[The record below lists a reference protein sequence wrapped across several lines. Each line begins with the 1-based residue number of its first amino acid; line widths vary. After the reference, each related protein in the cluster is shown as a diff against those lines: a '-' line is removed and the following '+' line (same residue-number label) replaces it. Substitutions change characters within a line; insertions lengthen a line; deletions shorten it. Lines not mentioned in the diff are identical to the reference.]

1 MIGMISLAEIAIR
14 SVNIC
19 LCIAGIY
26 YMLRTQDDQSQNYYR
41 SRQGFMIILALLAA
55 INVTS
60 LVYAFDKS
68 PAVHFLISYPSTVIP
83 LLLVANLF
91 LAVQGKGKY
100 DLESRECKLIALQ
113 SIGAKANSTLN
124 LNQIARLTLEEVLKV
139 LKLDGAAIYLSSKH
153 DDYLE
158 LLWSEGLLGE
168 TEVDLTIISTKEVFS
183 TFKPADVDA
192 LYSLDVIGNPDFQ
205 ICKKLKAIG
214 IKTAFAV
221 KLNSQ
226 QESVGIMLLA
236 CREKT
241 RLNVEQERFIAD
253 ISTWLSVAI
262 RNAKLWEDL
271 RKAYLK
277 IVVSFSKAVET
288 KDQYTSGHSE
298 NVARLSVELAS
309 YLGLNKSEIERAYMG
324 GQLHDIGKIG
334 IPELTLNKKGALI
347 EEEYKAIK
355 EHSYKGFE
363 ITRPID
369 SMIRV
374 SEIILH
380 HHERYDGKG
389 YPLGLAGE
397 QIPFLARVVAIA
409 DAFDAMTSDRPY
421 RKGIPY
427 DQALE
432 IIAQNRGTQFDPVL
446 ANHFIEMMENLLA
459 TMKER
464 EPGRDAS
471 EFSID
476 ELLALNRDLLPMD
489 V

>member
-1 MIGMISLAEIAIR
+1 MMGIISLLEIAVR
-14 SVNIC
+14 TVNIC
-19 LCIAGIY
+19 FCIVGIY
-26 YMLRTQDDQSQNYYR
+26 YMLRTQNNQSQAR
-41 SRQGFMIILALLAA
+41 SRQGFVIILALLAA
-55 INVTS
+55 INAIS
-60 LVYAFDKS
+60 LINVIYKT
-68 PAVHFLISYPSTVIP
+68 PAIHFLISYPSTVIP

-100 DLESRECKLIALQ
+100 DLESRECKLMALQ
-113 SIGAKANSTLN
+113 NIGAKANSTLN

-158 LLWSEGLLGE
+158 LLWSEGLLDE

-183 TFKPADVDA
+183 TFKQTEVDA

-205 ICKKLKAIG
+205 ICTKLKAAG
-214 IKTAFAV
+214 VKTAFIV
-221 KLNSQ
+221 KLSNQ
-226 QESVGIMLLA
+226 QESVGIVLLA
-236 CREKT
+236 CRENT
-241 RLNVEQERFIAD
+241 RLNIEQKRFIAD

-298 NVARLSVELAS
+298 NVARLSVELSS
-309 YLGLNKSEIERAYMG
+309 YLGLSKSEIERAYMG

-334 IPELTLNKKGALI
+334 IPELTLNKKGALA

-389 YPLGLAGE
+389 YPLGLVGE
-397 QIPFLARVVAIA
+397 QIPFLARIVAVA

-427 DQALE
+427 EQALE
-432 IIAQNRGTQFDPVL
+432 VIAQHRGTQFDPVL
-446 ANHFIEMMENLLA
+446 ATHFIEMMEKLLEA
-459 TMKER
+459 MKER
-464 EPGRDAS
+464 EPEKDVS
-471 EFSID
+471 DFSID